1 MKLSVG
7 MVVSVVH
14 RMVGIKKKKK
24 KMRAGYGEVGRRR
37 VSPDDG
43 ENVGCFENGKHI

>member
-1 MKLSVG
+1 MG
-7 MVVSVVH
+7 MVVSVYIEWLVL
-14 RMVGIKKKKK
+14 KKKKK